1 MDRMINKANAP
12 LLDEKC
18 QIQCLNCHAS
28 LIIKKKNGKH
38 RCPVC
43 GNAFLGI
50 VKTRFTRKI
59 EDAEKQEKKVEKSSN
74 FSIAMTVLFVIL
86 LVYTVSLLTPLLWT
100 LLTSFKDVSDW
111 NRAISNKD
119 VAGVVWIKGF
129 DFSNYV
135 EAYKKFYVERARDG
149 VNYFFYIPDMF
160 LNSVLYAGG
169 CGLLATL
176 MPCLASYLCARYRYK
191 FGKYV
196 YTLVLVTMA
205 IPIVGNLPSEIQMVK
220 NIGLYDNILGLY
232 ILKSNFLGMYF
243 LIFYAQFKMIPQDYT
258 SAAEIDGAS
267 ELRIMLQVIW
277 PLAIGT
283 MTTVFL
289 LNFIN
294 FWNDYQIPMIYWDSH
309 PVAAFGMFEYSR
321 KTGSVAATPRK
332 LAGILIMAVPIL
344 IVFGIFN
351 KKIMSNMSIGGIKG

>member
-1 MDRMINKANAP
+1 MMKKI
-12 LLDEKC
+12 LEK
-18 QIQCLNCHAS
+18 
-28 LIIKKKNGKH
+28 IKKN
-38 RCPVC
+38 
-43 GNAFLGI
+43 I
-50 VKTRFTRKI
+50 
-59 EDAEKQEKKVEKSSN
+59 KVSY
-74 FSIAMTVLFVIL
+74 VIL
-86 LVYTVSLLTPLLWT
+86 FIVLLAYTISLLTPLLWT
-100 LLTSFKDVSDW
+100 LLTSFKNVDDW
-111 NRAISNKD
+111 NWALAQKD
-119 VAGVVWIKGF
+119 ASGVVWTKSF
-129 DFSNYV
+129 EFSNYV
-135 EAYKKFYVERARDG
+135 EAYKNFYVQRVRG
-149 VNYFFYIPDMF
+149 GLNYRFYITDMF
-160 LNSVLYAGG
+160 ANSILYAGG
-169 CGLLATL
+169 CGIVATL
-176 MPCLASYLCARYRYK
+176 TPCLVAYLCARYRYK
-191 FGKYV
+191 FSTV
-196 YTLVLVTMA
+196 LYTVVLITMA

-220 NIGLYDNILGLY
+220 NIGLYDNIFGLY
-232 ILKSNFLGMYF
+232 ILKANFLGMYF